1 MPRRAAVNLPAAPE
15 GSLESCE
22 CCAGA
27 GPDLSPPVKQGFGGG
42 PSWGR
47 TAPFSPL
54 V

>member
-15 GSLESCE
+15 GSLESCG
-22 CCAGA
+22 CP
-27 GPDLSPPVKQGFGGG
+27 GPDLSPLVKQGFCGG